1 MNIKGLLL
9 SAALTAFATP
19 AVAQLNAYEDYTI
32 SDTVWEIATIK
43 VDSNMGDY
51 YLEGIKSTW
60 VESNDVA
67 KSLGHIEDYTIMVS
81 AMPDSGHFN
90 ILLGVKYA
98 SMADIGPSREK
109 YDAFMAAWGEANQ
122 DSSRETS
129 KTYPELRKI
138 TGQYLMH
145 ELTMLDS
152 SSE

>member
-1 MNIKGLLL
+1 
-9 SAALTAFATP
+9 
-19 AVAQLNAYEDYTI
+19 
-32 SDTVWEIATIK
+32 
-43 VDSNMGDY
+43 
-51 YLEGIKSTW
+51 
-60 VESNDVA
+60 
-67 KSLGHIEDYTIMVS
+67 MVS

-152 SSE
+152 RSE

>member
-1 MNIKGLLL
+1 MALDFDILLGVGFRHPPRRW
-9 SAALTAFATP
+9 T
-19 AVAQLNAYEDYTI
+19 
-32 SDTVWEIATIK
+32 
-43 VDSNMGDY
+43 
-51 YLEGIKSTW
+51 ST
-60 VESNDVA
+60 SSSPLD
-67 KSLGHIEDYTIMVS
+67 
-81 AMPDSGHFN
+81 FN